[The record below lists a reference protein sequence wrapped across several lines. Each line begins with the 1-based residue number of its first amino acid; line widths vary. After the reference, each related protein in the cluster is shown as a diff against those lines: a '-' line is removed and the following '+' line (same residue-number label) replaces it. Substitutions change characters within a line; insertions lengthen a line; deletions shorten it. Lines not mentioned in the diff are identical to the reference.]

1 MNGQAELNRLT
12 ALLQAK
18 ASPLQR
24 AARQAPRSAV
34 EPVTSRVLRAT
45 QPNLKAVTDQMR
57 TLVRG

>member
-24 AARQAPRSAV
+24 AAQQVPKGVVA
-34 EPVTSRVLRAT
+34 PVTSRVLRAT
-45 QPNLKAVTDQMR
+45 QPNVQAIQKQLKA
-57 TLVRG
+57 L